1 MTKDYA
7 KRKRARKKTN
17 TRTPKRTTKKPIS
30 PIIVFFS
37 GILLTLFAV
46 FLWALVKKP
55 EVIKELVADAQS
67 NQETQSTSQKDSQD
81 STEPKSGTQT
91 QGKKDTGYTYHETL
105 TNKKVDVEV
114 IKPPKTDTNKSYIM
128 QCGAF
133 RQLPDAEKMKA
144 ELAFIGFQAT
154 ILTKGGWH
162 RVRLGPYQS
171 KRTAESDRH
180 KLQDHN
186 YLNCQI
192 W

>member
-17 TRTPKRTTKKPIS
+17 TRTPKKTTKKPIS
-30 PIIVFFS
+30 PVIVFIS
-37 GILLTLFAV
+37 GILLTLFVV
-46 FLWALVKKP
+46 FLWAIVKKP
-55 EVIKELVADAQS
+55 EVIKDIVS
-67 NQETQSTSQKDSQD
+67 NQEPETEASSTTTNETDAETPAASD
-81 STEPKSGTQT
+81 
-91 QGKKDTGYTYHETL
+91 KDTSSKDTEFTYHETL
-105 TNKKVDVEV
+105 TNRKVDVEV
-114 IKPPKTDTNKSYIM
+114 TQPKQADSDKTYVM

-133 RQLPDAEKMKA
+133 KKLPDAERMKA

-171 KRTAESDRH
+171 KRMAESDRH
-180 KLQDHN
+180 KLQDNN

>member
-7 KRKRARKKTN
+7 KRKRSRKKTN
-17 TRTPKRTTKKPIS
+17 TRTPRKAPTKKPIS
-30 PIIVFFS
+30 PIIVFLS

-46 FLWALVKKP
+46 FLWAIVKKP
-55 EVIKELVADAQS
+55 DIVKELVSEEKVA
-67 NQETQSTSQKDSQD
+67 ETQPSEKQQNSEATDKKPSSEQKN
-81 STEPKSGTQT
+81 TEF
-91 QGKKDTGYTYHETL
+91 TYHETL

-114 IKPPKTDTNKSYIM
+114 TKPQTANDDKTYIM

-133 RQLPDAEKMKA
+133 KKLPDAEKMKA

-154 ILTKGGWH
+154 ILSKGEWH

-180 KLQDHN
+180 KLQDN
-186 YLNCQI
+186 DYLNCQI